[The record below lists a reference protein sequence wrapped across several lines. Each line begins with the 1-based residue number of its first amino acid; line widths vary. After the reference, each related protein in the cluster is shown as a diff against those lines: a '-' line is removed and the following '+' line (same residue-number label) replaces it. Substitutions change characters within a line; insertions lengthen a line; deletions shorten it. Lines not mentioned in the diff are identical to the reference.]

1 MTKHEAL
8 KLAKLCI
15 FLAGAVLVMMAAVDC
30 CALRFS

>member
-15 FLAGAVLVMMAAVDC
+15 LLAGAVLVIMATADY
-30 CALRFS
+30 CAMRLS

>member
-1 MTKHEAL
+1 VTRREAL

-15 FLAGAVLVMMAAVDC
+15 FLAGAVLVMMAAVDY